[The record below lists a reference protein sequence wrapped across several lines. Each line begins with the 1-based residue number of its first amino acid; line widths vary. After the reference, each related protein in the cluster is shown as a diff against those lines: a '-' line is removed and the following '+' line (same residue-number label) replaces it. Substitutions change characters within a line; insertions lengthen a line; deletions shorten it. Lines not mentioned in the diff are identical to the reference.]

1 MEDKQRFNSEFKEL
15 IIRSEKVLEQA
26 SKQKKFSY
34 YYNCDEY
41 NKEDHDNIYISLDT
55 DKGKKIIGF
64 YCWFWLDEH
73 KDYEFQLEEQ
83 KKNPNIK
90 LEDAPPKKCILI
102 TEGGWHKPMYYGKG
116 IDNWRPSD
124 FLSYEEK
131 VLEKRYFLKEKN
143 EATSFFLERLKKVV
157 NEDI

>member
-15 IIRSEKVLEQA
+15 IIRCEKVLEEA
-26 SKQKKFSY
+26 SIQKKFSY
-34 YYNCDEY
+34 SYICNDE
-41 NKEDHDNIYISLDT
+41 DNIYISLDT

-73 KDYEFQLEEQ
+73 PDYEFQLEEQ

-90 LEDAPPKKCILI
+90 LEDAPPKKCIVI
-102 TEGGWHKPMYYGKG
+102 TEGGWHKPMYYGKD

-143 EATSFFLERLKKVV
+143 EAASFFLDHIKKIV
-157 NEDI
+157 NEGF